1 MKSKGFTIVELI
13 VTMIIVGILSAVT
26 AVAISRAMQGIQLS
40 STADR
45 LASDL
50 RYAQTMANATGIW
63 YGVSFEVNQYAVYA
77 TEGGTDMIVD
87 NPAKRGSN
95 FIVIISGATVESG
108 QKIIFD
114 PLGTPYAADR
124 SPFTAEAVVTLRQD
138 SSSRT
143 VRIVPRTGRVYV
155 Q

>member
-13 VTMIIVGILSAVT
+13 FTLIVIGILSAIT
-26 AVAISRAMQGIQLS
+26 AIAISRAMLGIQLS

-45 LASDL
+45 LAADL

-63 YGVSFEVNQYAVYA
+63 YGVSFEVNQYAVYT
-77 TEGGTDMIVD
+77 TEGVTDMIVD

-114 PLGTPYAADR
+114 PLGTPYGADKF
-124 SPFTAEAVVTLRQD
+124 PFTAEAVVTLRQD

-143 VRIVPRTGRVYV
+143 VRIAPHTGRVYI